1 MLISTVRQMKQ
12 IIDFIKEMTKG
23 EKVVLVVIGIIL
35 YSVLL
40 YNWGYNVGQNKAAK
54 SIKTDTVT
62 VTKTT
67 YDTVKIDNPIPV
79 DNFKIKT
86 VVDTFINYKVDTFN
100 KVVEV
105 EIPIEQKVYKQDSLY
120 TAYVSGYRPQ
130 LDSIDI
136 YRRTVTNTVTVNN
149 KIVKKKH
156 IGFGIN
162 GGLGY
167 GMISKK
173 VEPYVGI
180 GVSYVF

>member
-1 MLISTVRQMKQ
+1 MKQ
-12 IIDFIKEMTKG
+12 IINFFRKMTKG
-23 EKVVLVVIGIIL
+23 EKGVLVVIGIII

-40 YNWGYNVGQNKAAK
+40 FNWGFNVGQNKAPK

-67 YDTVKIDNPIPV
+67 YDTVKIDNPVPV

-86 VVDTFINYKVDTFN
+86 VRDTFIDYKVDTFN

-120 TAYVSGYRPQ
+120 TAYVSGYKPQ
-130 LDSIDI
+130 LDSINI
-136 YRRTVTNTVTVNN
+136 YRRTITNTITVNN

-156 IGFGIN
+156 IGLGIN
-162 GGLGY
+162 GGIGY

-173 VEPYVGI
+173 IEPFVGV
-180 GVSYVF
+180 GVSYMF

>member
-1 MLISTVRQMKQ
+1 MRQ
-12 IIDFIKEMTKG
+12 IIDFFRGMTRG
-23 EKVVLVVIGIIL
+23 EKVVLIAIGIIL
-35 YSVLL
+35 YSVLFF
-40 YNWGYNVGQNKAAK
+40 NWGFNVGQNKAAK

-67 YDTVKIDNPIPV
+67 YDTVRVDNPIPV

-86 VVDTFINYKVDTFN
+86 VTDTFINYKVDTFQHL
-100 KVVEV
+100 VQV
-105 EIPIEQKVYKQDSLY
+105 EIPIEQKVYRQDSLY
-120 TAYVSGYRPQ
+120 TAYVSGYKPQ
-130 LDSIDI
+130 LDSIDV
-136 YRRTVTNTVTVNN
+136 YRRTITNTVTINN

-173 VEPYVGI
+173 VEPFVGLGI
-180 GVSYVF
+180 SYVF